1 MGVGEGACC
10 DGDNRGSVK
19 HNALWIKA
27 PSSSFVDV
35 GNVVWERRA
44 DAAAPSR
51 PPPPQ
56 LGIRCWKTSFFHIM
70 CLCF

>member
-51 PPPPQ
+51 PYPPSTRNSV
-56 LGIRCWKTSFFHIM
+56 LEDLFFT
-70 CLCF
+70 